1 MQEFL
6 YKIRK
11 NMSMK
16 GIKRFFRS
24 RFTVNDS
31 FTEMQKSWLPDKYY
45 LKKKYKLMMHREL
58 NLKNPLTF
66 TEKLNWIKLYD
77 RRPEY
82 TMMVDKYAVR
92 QYVKEK
98 IGEEYLVPL
107 IGVWEKVE
115 DIDFDSLPNQF
126 VLKCTHDCGAYICRD
141 KSQIDTEEIKQ
152 WLKYHLGGNYYKW
165 QREWPYRNVKRK
177 VICERYMQDNNNASL
192 LDYKFFCYNGTPR
205 FLYITQHIN
214 GKEYINFFNENFQ
227 PIDVKREDLEC
238 LSIDYIKKPNTF
250 EAMKDIAHSLSEGL
264 YWVRV
269 DLYDINGEI
278 YCGELTFFPTGGFIP
293 FESEEWDYKFGELL
307 RLPDKKRRW

>member
-1 MQEFL
+1 MKEFL
-6 YKIRK
+6 HKTKK
-11 NMSMK
+11 NLSMK

-58 NLKNPLTF
+58 NLKNPLSF

-92 QYVKEK
+92 QYVNEK

-141 KSQIDTEEIKQ
+141 KSKIDTEEIKQ
-152 WLKYHLGGNYYKW
+152 WLKYHLGRNYYKW
-165 QREWPYRNVKRK
+165 QREWPYKNVKPRIIAE
-177 VICERYMQDNNNASL
+177 VYMADSQGELN
-192 LDYKFFCYNGTPR
+192 DYKFFC
-205 FLYITQHIN
+205 FN
-214 GKEYINFFNENFQ
+214 GKPQALFVATDRHTDTKFDFFDLDFNHLPIVNGHPNANRIFVKPQNFDKMIE
-227 PIDVKREDLEC
+227 IAKK
-238 LSIDYIKKPNTF
+238 LSVGIP
-250 EAMKDIAHSLSEGL
+250 H
-264 YWVRV
+264 VRV
-269 DLYDINGEI
+269 DLYNVDSKI
-278 YCGELTFFPTGGFIP
+278 YFGELTFSHYSGIVP
-293 FESEEWDYKFGELL
+293 FEPEKWDYKFGELL